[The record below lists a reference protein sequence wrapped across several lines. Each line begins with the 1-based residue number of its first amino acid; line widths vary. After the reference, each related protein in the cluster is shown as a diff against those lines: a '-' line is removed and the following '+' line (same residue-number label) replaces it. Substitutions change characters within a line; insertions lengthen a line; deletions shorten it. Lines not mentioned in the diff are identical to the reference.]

1 MDNNEIFGAEKEKY
15 TLLQVISGSIL
26 FFVVLGA
33 LTLLVLAQEPVNYQ
47 LEDTGEVYK

>member
-1 MDNNEIFGAEKEKY
+1 MDINEISGGEKEKY

-33 LTLLVLAQEPVNYQ
+33 LALLVLAVAN
-47 LEDTGEVYK
+47 